1 MIPYFETIDSIF
13 LKNRDR
19 YITYKDILEE
29 INGEEIDLNKV
40 CMKDV
45 PNYPRV
51 KEYIKE
57 IRAELKRLGYDFD
70 YKNGKNSKEGLR
82 YPEGLEDP
90 MEEKRSAR
98 KKLRLKQLSRL
109 IELSDGLMPDSWL
122 ADMLQVTIQS
132 NKKQNSIIDFSHHLN
147 YNRVELI
154 PTFFNAIEKKLV
166 LSFSYKPAFTQPAVN
181 LYFHPYYIK
190 EYDQAWFVFGRA
202 TDQTEEQKTL
212 KYGIIGVERIEGDVV
227 TLEPDVVKYVNKE
240 TDWKEHF
247 SHIVGVSTPKKK
259 PQKIEIEVLN
269 EEIFNRFLTK
279 PFPCQQIVQDYN
291 KEKGNTGKILLKL
304 IPNKEL
310 VSELIR
316 FRSGIRILGDKE
328 FLKVFKDEVQ
338 KLFSIYFQ

>member
-1 MIPYFETIDSIF
+1 MIPDLETIDSIF

-29 INGEEIDLNKV
+29 LNREEIDLNRV

-45 PNYPRV
+45 MNYERV

-57 IRAELKRLGYDFD
+57 IRAELKRQGLDFD
-70 YKNGKNSKEGLR
+70 FKNGKNSKGGLR
-82 YPEGLEDP
+82 YPEGLENP

-98 KKLRLKQLSRL
+98 KKLRLKQLSKL
-109 IELSDGLMPDSWL
+109 IELSDGLIPDSWL
-122 ADMLQVTIQS
+122 ADMLQVTIQG
-132 NKKQNSIIDFSHHLN
+132 NKKQDSIIGFSHHLN

-190 EYDQAWFVFGRA
+190 EYDQAWFVFGKA

-227 TLEPDVVKYVNKE
+227 TLEPDVVKYIDKKN
-240 TDWKEHF
+240 DWKEHF

-259 PQKIEIEVLN
+259 IQKIEIEVLN
-269 EEIFNRFLTK
+269 EEIFNRFLAK
-279 PFPCQQIVQDYN
+279 PFPCQQIVQYYD
-291 KEKGNTGKILLKL
+291 KEKGNTGIIELNL

-316 FRSGIRILGDKE
+316 FRSGIRILGNDI
-328 FLKVFKDEVQ
+328 FLKVFKEEVK
-338 KLFSIYFQ
+338 KLFGLYF